1 MALRLRR
8 GTNAERLLIT
18 PVEGELIYTT
28 DTKLLYA
35 GDGTTAGGTLV
46 AAGAGGST
54 TLNALT
60 DTDLTGATN
69 NDVLKFN
76 AGTNKWEPSDG
87 STLDALTDTDL
98 TGAADGEVLQ
108 FNNATSKW
116 ESVAVPTLSAISL
129 DDLTD
134 VFLTSSPADAGDVLQ
149 FNGNHFVA
157 VAAEELFNEQQN
169 YKINIVGDDSTIM
182 INTDNNN
189 IVGSV
194 ITANSGFVGDLTGA
208 VVGTVLGDV
217 KGSVFGDDSTLMVD
231 GVNNQISGQVNTNRI
246 NSSANASIVL
256 ENAFRAPLQ
265 IKCVTT
271 GSLGGYPYLDI
282 NSVKGSFD
290 NPIGIVAGEV
300 AGAWKISGYV
310 DETTGASATVGVG
323 SFASTATM
331 SDDSP
336 ESVFTLVT
344 GGGGT
349 SFNLFNF
356 DHTGQFIAPGPVTP
370 GVFADPTAR
379 DAAITTPAAGM
390 IVFLTD
396 STGASGAAKHQ
407 GYDGSSWNNL
417 Y

>member
-8 GTNAERLLIT
+8 GTDSERQLIT

-46 AAGAGGST
+46 TGAGGGGGST
-54 TLNALT
+54 TLAALT
-60 DTDLTGATN
+60 DTDLTGASN
-69 NDVLKFN
+69 NDVLTYN
-76 AGTNKWEPSDG
+76 SG
-87 STLDALTDTDL
+87 
-98 TGAADGEVLQ
+98 
-108 FNNATSKW
+108 TSKW
-116 ESVAVPTLSAISL
+116 ESTGLSNTLDL
-129 DDLTD
+129 NDLTD
-134 VFLTSSPADAGDVLQ
+134 VYLPGAAYNGDALVFDGSSWTARPIADFFD
-149 FNGNHFVA
+149 
-157 VAAEELFNEQQN
+157 EQQN

-182 INTDNNN
+182 LNTDNNEV
-189 IVGSV
+189 IGAT
-194 ITANSGFVGDLTGA
+194 ITATNKFIGDLTGNVTGNVTGFHA
-208 VVGTVLGDV
+208 GTFDGDLT
-217 KGSVFGDDSTLMVD
+217 GSVFGDDSSLIID
-231 GVNNQISGQVNTNRI
+231 GINNTVNMSLARI
-246 NSSANASIVL
+246 ESIVPYVA
-256 ENAFRAPLQ
+256 NTPVIINNSNRTPLQ
-265 IKCVTT
+265 IKSVTT
-271 GSLGGYPYLDI
+271 GTLGGYPYLDI
-282 NSVKGSFD
+282 NSVKGSLV
-290 NPIGIVAGEV
+290 NPISIVAGEV
-300 AGAWKISGYV
+300 AGAWKITGYV
-310 DETTGASATVGVG
+310 DETTDASAIVGVG

-331 SDDSP
+331 TDDSP

-407 GYDGSSWNNL
+407 GYDGSSWNDL

>member
-76 AGTNKWEPSDG
+76 AGTNKWEPAIDG

-116 ESVAVPTLSAISL
+116 ASVAVPTLSAISL
-129 DDLTD
+129 DNLTD

-194 ITANSGFVGDLTGA
+194 ITANSGFVGDLTGTVEGA
-208 VVGTVLGDV
+208 VLGDL
-217 KGSVFGDDSTLMVD
+217 KGSVFGDDSTLIVD
-231 GVNNQISGQVNTNRI
+231 AVNNRVEADFITTSVIHSR
-246 NSSANASIVL
+246 SSDGTPIVL
-256 ENAFRAPLQ
+256 QNEATTPVQ
-265 IKCVTT
+265 IIATTT
-271 GSLGGYPYLDI
+271 GSPGGMPFTDFL
-282 NSVKGSFD
+282 SVKGTLAAPTSVAASD
-290 NPIGIVAGEV
+290 IIGG
-300 AGAWKISGYV
+300 WKISAWDNVAGFGKA
-310 DETTGASATVGVG
+310 TTVMASQLTDDAVVTDTSPNSVTTIRIAGGG
-323 SFASTATM
+323 STT
-331 SDDSP
+331 
-336 ESVFTLVT
+336 SVFYLY
-344 GGGGT
+344 GNGEFK
-349 SFNLFNF
+349 S
-356 DHTGQFIAPGPVTP
+356 PGAITP
-370 GVFADPTAR
+370 GVYADNTAR
-379 DAAITTPAAGM
+379 DAAITTPTAGM
-390 IVFLTD
+390 MVFNT
-396 STGASGAAKHQ
+396 TGTKFQ
-407 GYDGSSWNNL
+407 GYTGSAWVDLN
-417 Y
+417 